1 MTTNIYIIR
10 LEQNKY
16 FIGEAINLEKRLKEH
31 SEGKVAQYTNIY
43 RPINIKKIIPDSNP
57 KHLDKYVV
65 KYMEKYGMN
74 SVRGGSF
81 QNEILTK
88 DQIKYLK
95 SQGVKEQKQQHQ
107 QQQQQQQHQQKLN
120 EPPTLSL
127 QEQQMIEQELYQ
139 EEIMKQPQQIM
150 QRRRPESSLK
160 QDILKIP
167 IRQANGTCYIC
178 GLDGH
183 YQENCTRNQ
192 EINGYDNEE
201 ELEGLDMFFKPNLR
215 N

>member
-1 MTTNIYIIR
+1 MTTNIYILR

-16 FIGEAINLEKRLKEH
+16 FIGEAVNLEKRLKDH
-31 SEGKVAQYTNIY
+31 SEGKVSQYTNIY
-43 RPINIKKIIPDSNP
+43 RPISIKKIIPDSNP
-57 KHLDKYVV
+57 KHLDKYVI

-74 SVRGGSF
+74 MVRGGSF
-81 QNEILTK
+81 ENEILTK
-88 DQIKYLK
+88 EQIKYLK
-95 SQGVKEQKQQHQ
+95 SQGIKEQ
-107 QQQQQQQHQQKLN
+107 QQQSITQEQQKQKSY
-120 EPPTLSL
+120 EQPTLTL
-127 QEQQMIEQELYQ
+127 QEQQMIEQQLYQ
-139 EEIMKQPQQIM
+139 EEILQQPKQIM

-160 QDILKIP
+160 QDVLKIP

-183 YQENCTRNQ
+183 YKENCTRNQ

-215 N
+215 S

>member
-16 FIGEAINLEKRLKEH
+16 FIGEAVNLEKRLKDH
-31 SEGKVAQYTNIY
+31 SEGKVSQYTNIY
-43 RPINIKKIIPDSNP
+43 RPISIKKIIPDSNP
-57 KHLDKYVV
+57 KHLDKYVI

-74 SVRGGSF
+74 MVRGGSF
-81 QNEILTK
+81 ENEILTK
-88 DQIKYLK
+88 EQIKYLK
-95 SQGVKEQKQQHQ
+95 SQGIKEQ
-107 QQQQQQQHQQKLN
+107 QQQSITQEQQKQKSY
-120 EPPTLSL
+120 EQPTLTL
-127 QEQQMIEQELYQ
+127 QEQQMIEQQLYQ
-139 EEIMKQPQQIM
+139 EEILQQPKQIM

-160 QDILKIP
+160 QDVLKIP

-183 YQENCTRNQ
+183 YKENCTRNQ

-215 N
+215 S

>member
-16 FIGEAINLEKRLKEH
+16 FIGEAVNLEKRLKDH
-31 SEGKVAQYTNIY
+31 SEGKVSQYTNIY
-43 RPINIKKIIPDSNP
+43 RPISIKKIIPDSNP
-57 KHLDKYVV
+57 KHLDKYVI

-74 SVRGGSF
+74 MVRGGSF
-81 QNEILTK
+81 DNEVLSK

-95 SQGVKEQKQQHQ
+95 SQGVKEPQQQKQQQKQ
-107 QQQQQQQHQQKLN
+107 QQTQKSY
-120 EPPTLSL
+120 EQPTLSL

-139 EEIMKQPQQIM
+139 QEIMQQPQKIM

-160 QDILKIP
+160 QDVLKIP
-167 IRQANGTCYIC
+167 IRQANGTCFIC

-192 EINGYDNEE
+192 ELRGYDNEE

-215 N
+215 S